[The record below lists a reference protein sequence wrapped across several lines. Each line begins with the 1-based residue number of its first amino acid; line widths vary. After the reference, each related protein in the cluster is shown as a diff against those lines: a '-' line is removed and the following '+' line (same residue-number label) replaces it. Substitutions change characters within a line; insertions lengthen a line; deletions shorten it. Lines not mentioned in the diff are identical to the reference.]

1 MKRNDQM
8 SSVVWLSF
16 AIYVCI
22 ESIRL
27 PLGSWRDPGPGLM
40 PLIAGTILG
49 ALSFSLY
56 LKTRSRISDDVQG
69 SWYPRERWQKL
80 IFILVALLAYA
91 IFLEILGF
99 LLDTFFLLVF
109 LFRGIEPQ
117 KWLLSIG
124 GAALASMI
132 AYAIFELWLKTQLP
146 RGVLGF

>member
-1 MKRNDQM
+1 M
-8 SSVVWLSF
+8 SSLVWLSF

-40 PLIAGTILG
+40 PLIAGIILG
-49 ALSFSLY
+49 ALCFGLY
-56 LKTRSRISDDVQG
+56 LQARLNQSAGIQG
-69 SWYPRERWQKL
+69 PWYPRKRWKRL
-80 IFILVALLAYA
+80 TLVLAALLAYA
-91 IFLEILGF
+91 IFLEFLGF
-99 LLDTFFLLVF
+99 LLSTFFLLLF

-117 KWLLSIG
+117 KWVLSIG